1 MEKPVKFNKKKAAV
15 TFASLVARPPLR
27 FATKAKDEKRREKK
41 KMAKQ
46 KKK

>member
-41 KMAKQ
+41 MAKQ